1 MTDEEKQDQTEET
14 PAEAP
19 EEAAAEAP
27 AEETVVAETPAEEPV
42 AEEAPAEET
51 VVAEAPAEETVV
63 AEAPAEEPA
72 AEEAP
77 AEEPPAEEPAAAKA
91 AAPAEDAEP
100 EEVLTQK
107 QKRKVNRAQH
117 TGEAAPARTN
127 EERQAERDARR
138 AAAKVHRRRTRAS
151 QKAKRG
157 EAGTGTPPAE
167 RERPPAIK
175 VRQGRVVSSKA
186 DKTITVQLEI
196 VRRHKRYE
204 KVVRRSNSVHAHDER
219 NEASEG
225 DTVRIIESRPLSRTK
240 RWRLDAIVER
250 APART
255 SVAEPSVE
263 AAAVVEG
270 EQA

>member
-1 MTDEEKQDQTEET
+1 M
-14 PAEAP
+14 
-19 EEAAAEAP
+19 
-27 AEETVVAETPAEEPV
+27 

-77 AEEPPAEEPAAAKA
+77 AEEPAAEEPAAAKA

-225 DTVRIIESRPLSRTK
+225 DTVRIVESRPLSRTK

>member
-27 AEETVVAETPAEEPV
+27 AEEP
-42 AEEAPAEET
+42 
-51 VVAEAPAEETVV
+51 PAEETVV

-77 AEEPPAEEPAAAKA
+77 VEETVVAEAPAEAPVAEEPAAD
-91 AAPAEDAEP
+91 PPEPDASSDVDA
-100 EEVLTQK
+100 EVLTQK

-117 TGEAAPARTN
+117 SGDAAPARTN

-151 QKAKRG
+151 QKAGRS
-157 EAGTGTPPAE
+157 ETGTGTPPAE

-204 KVVRRSNSVHAHDER
+204 KVVRRSNNVHAHDER

-255 SVAEPSVE
+255 AVIEPSEE